1 MESVEGCEKE
11 QRRRTI
17 EELRSRKVGLLIQI
31 IDNLAG
37 MNLSV
42 REIETVL
49 RTCGMN
55 GDCATRFGAS
65 ISAEKEKD
73 LKGVDRTIHP

>member
-1 MESVEGCEKE
+1 MESTEGTE

-17 EELRSRKVGLLIQI
+17 EELRSRKVSLLIQI

-49 RTCGMN
+49 RTCGIN
-55 GDCATRFGAS
+55 GDCATRFGAN
-65 ISAEKEKD
+65 IRAEKEKD
-73 LKGVDRTIHP
+73 LQGGDGRIHP

>member
-1 MESVEGCEKE
+1 MESIEGPERE
-11 QRRRTI
+11 LRRRTI
-17 EELRSRKVGLLIQI
+17 EELRSSKVGLLIKI

-55 GDCATRFGAS
+55 GDCAARFGAS
-65 ISAEKEKD
+65 IRADKEKD
-73 LKGVDRTIHP
+73 LRGFDRLIQP